1 MDGRRFRVWTKSDMP
16 ALRVYPQREPLR
28 GRITVPGDK
37 SISHRAVMLAS
48 LAQGQ
53 SDVRR
58 WLPAGDTQATLE
70 AMRALG
76 VQIVVHRH
84 SDQAWNLQ
92 IAGRG
97 LHGLQAPETALDCRN
112 AGTCM
117 RLLAGILAGQR
128 FPSTLD
134 GSEQLRK
141 RPMRR
146 IVAPLRQMG
155 AQIEAHEGCAPLR
168 ITPSSLAGI
177 AYEMPVASAQVKSAV
192 LLAGLY
198 AGGET
203 RVREPGPARD
213 HTERMLQVM
222 GVSVQ
227 TDGERITLQP
237 PVAGRPLQPLDI
249 TVPGDISS
257 AAFVLVAAAAVPYS
271 QVDVQNV
278 GLNETRT
285 GLLSL
290 LGAMGADIGI
300 GKRRASGG
308 ESVADLTASFGELHG
323 TEVSGDLVVRAI
335 DEFPIWAVAATQ
347 AAGRSVLRDA
357 AELRVKEVDR
367 IERLATELRRMNV
380 PVTEREDGFIIEGP
394 LRPRGAKVDSHGDHR
409 LGMALAVA
417 GLLAD
422 SATTIAGAGC
432 ISDSFPG
439 FVQTMNALGAHM
451 EWIEES

>member
-1 MDGRRFRVWTKSDMP
+1 MP
-16 ALRVYPQREPLR
+16 SLRVYPQREPLR
-28 GRITVPGDK
+28 GKVTVPGDK

-48 LAQGQ
+48 LAEGQ
-53 SDVRR
+53 SQVRR
-58 WLPAGDTQATLE
+58 WLPAGDTRATLS

-76 VQIVVHRH
+76 VEIVVHRQ
-84 SDQAWNLQ
+84 SEQAWNLQ

-97 LHGLQAPETALDCRN
+97 LHGLQAPKAALDCRN

-128 FPSTLD
+128 FPTVLD

-141 RPMRR
+141 RPMQR
-146 IVAPLRQMG
+146 IVAPLHQMG
-155 AQIEAHEGCAPLR
+155 AQIDARDGRAPLH
-168 ITPSSLAGI
+168 ITPSSLTGI
-177 AYEMPVASAQVKSAV
+177 DYEMPVASAQVKSAV

-198 AGGET
+198 AEGQT
-203 RVREPGPARD
+203 RVWQPGPARD
-213 HTERMLQVM
+213 HTERMLQAM
-222 GVSVQ
+222 GVTVQ
-227 TDGERITLQP
+227 TDGDRISLQP
-237 PVAGRPLQPLDI
+237 PAAGQPLQPLDI

-257 AAFVLVAAAAVPYS
+257 AAFVLVAATAVPHS
-271 QVDVQNV
+271 QVEVQNV
-278 GLNETRT
+278 GINETRT

-290 LGAMGADIGI
+290 LDAMGANVGI

-308 ESVADLTASFGELHG
+308 EPVADLTASFAEIHG
-323 TEVSGDLVVRAI
+323 AEAGGDLVVRAI

-347 AAGRSVLRDA
+347 AGGRSVLRDA

-367 IERLATELRRMNV
+367 IERLASELRCMNI

-394 LRPRGAKVDSHGDHR
+394 LRPRGATADSHGDHR

-417 GLLAD
+417 GLLGD
-422 SATTIAGAGC
+422 SPTTISGAEC

-439 FVQTMNALGAHM
+439 FVETMTALGAHM

>member
-1 MDGRRFRVWTKSDMP
+1 MP
-16 ALRVYPQREPLR
+16 ALRVYPQQEPLR
-28 GRITVPGDK
+28 GQIVVPGDK

-48 LAQGQ
+48 LADGRSQI
-53 SDVRR
+53 RR
-58 WLPAGDTQATLE
+58 WLPAGDTKATLG
-70 AMRALG
+70 AMSALG
-76 VQIVVHRH
+76 VEIVVHRH
-84 SDQAWNLQ
+84 NKQAWDLQ
-92 IAGRG
+92 ISGHG
-97 LHGLQAPETALDCRN
+97 LHGLYAPGAVLDCRN

-128 FPSTLD
+128 FSSVLD

-146 IVAPLRQMG
+146 IVDPLRQMG
-155 AQIEAHEGCAPLR
+155 AQIEAGDGRAPLH

-177 AYEMPVASAQVKSAV
+177 DYEMPVASAQVKSAV

-203 RVREPGPARD
+203 RLREPGPARD
-213 HTERMLQVM
+213 HTERMLQAM
-222 GVSVQ
+222 GVAV
-227 TDGERITLQP
+227 TTTGDRISLQP
-237 PVAGRPLQPLDI
+237 PADGQPLQTLDM

-257 AAFVLVAAAAVPYS
+257 AAFVLVAAAAIPHS
-271 QVDVQNV
+271 QVEVQNV
-278 GLNETRT
+278 GINETRT

-290 LGAMGADIGI
+290 LGLMGADIGI
-300 GKRRASGG
+300 GRRRASGG
-308 ESVADLTASFGELHG
+308 EPVADLTASFAEMHG
-323 TEVSGDLVVRAI
+323 AEVGGDLVVRAI

-347 AAGRSVLRDA
+347 ADGPSVLRDA

-367 IERLATELRRMNV
+367 IARLSAELRRMNV
-380 PVTEREDGFIIEGP
+380 PVTEREDGFTIEGP
-394 LRPRGAKVDSHGDHR
+394 LRPQGATVDSHGDHR

-417 GLLAD
+417 GLLAQD
-422 SATTIAGAGC
+422 ATTIRGAGC

-439 FVQTMNALGAHM
+439 FVETMNALGAHM